1 MNPFDVITIEE
12 FAKMMGRGKSTIYDW
27 KNNGT
32 IPANCFKQIGGT
44 WYVKVPEMKAYL
56 AA

>member
-1 MNPFDVITIEE
+1 MNPFDIMTIEG
-12 FAKMMGRGKSTIYDW
+12 FAKMIGRGKSTIYDW

-32 IPANCFKQIGGT
+32 IPANCFKQLGGT